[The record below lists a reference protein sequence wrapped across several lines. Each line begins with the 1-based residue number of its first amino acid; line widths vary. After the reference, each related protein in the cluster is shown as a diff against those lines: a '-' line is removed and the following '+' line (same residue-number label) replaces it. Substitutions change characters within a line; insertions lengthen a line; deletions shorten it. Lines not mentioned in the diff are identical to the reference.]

1 MEAVIAST
9 LSRWF
14 TSDTK
19 LSRPDLID
27 RVTKTLLADDPMVH
41 AAIWDKIADFDVHEQ
56 LREIRCP
63 AIVLVGENDLSTPP
77 SSAAVLADG
86 NVFLS
91 AMCCRLGKREMT
103 ISQGL
108 T

>member
-63 AIVLVGENDLSTPP
+63 AIVLVGDVRT
-77 SSAAVLADG
+77 DG
-86 NVFLS
+86 NRSVYQLREHV
-91 AMCCRLGKREMT
+91 ALWVCVRL
-103 ISQGL
+103 
-108 T
+108 